1 LGLIGRLT
9 DGAGLLCGVIQ
20 HFLKKGSDCPKVL
33 IATHFH
39 DVFTEDILNP
49 DTVPITFCHMQVM
62 FTSRAGIVEPSVP
75 DDSSSDCASPP
86 AITAED
92 VMVGTP
98 ARGPAEKIT
107 YLYRWAKTP
116 FIPTVSR
123 LLNLL

>member
-1 LGLIGRLT
+1 
-9 DGAGLLCGVIQ
+9 
-20 HFLKKGSDCPKVL
+20 
-33 IATHFH
+33 
-39 DVFTEDILNP
+39 
-49 DTVPITFCHMQVM
+49 M
-62 FTSRAGIVEPSVP
+62 EPSVP

-107 YLYRWAKTP
+107 YLYRWAETP